1 MANRARE
8 LQLDLSDD
16 MIKAATTRIK
26 NLADQ
31 RTVTLDQ
38 VCPLVW
44 CSGIDT
50 QWDAG
55 LNGLPF
61 HRWMRF

>member
-8 LQLDLSDD
+8 LNLDLSDD

-38 VCPLVW
+38 ACGKDTYLVERRLSFK
-44 CSGIDT
+44 CLLEI
-50 QWDAG
+50 
-55 LNGLPF
+55 PC
-61 HRWMRF
+61 

>member
-38 VCPLVW
+38 V
-44 CSGIDT
+44 
-50 QWDAG
+50 
-55 LNGLPF
+55 
-61 HRWMRF
+61 